1 MSSNRHLRSGTGL
14 SWFALILGVGLGIT
28 AGLIYTWQID
38 PVVERNTAPWQ
49 LSSAG
54 QEDYVVAVALSY
66 AYNHDLPQ
74 AFNRLRALR
83 PNQNVWDLV
92 ATVACDRV
100 KTGKTVTNSDIR
112 VIRALEQLY
121 RPQGASGCADGLY
134 PTPVPLAFATPIP
147 TSTPTSTLPPPL
159 TKTPTPPLPTSTP
172 FQAAVPTTTPPSGS
186 FVLARLESFCDPT
199 VPGVIEVRV
208 YDRQGQGVPGV
219 PVQVTW
225 SGDQRDTFFTGLK
238 PEREMGYADFEM
250 TPGRS
255 YSVSIPGLTS
265 RTPVVNAEPCQAT
278 VDGETVSTT
287 TSYWINFQ
295 QQTG

>member
-83 PNQNVWDLV
+83 PNQNVWDMV

-134 PTPVPLAFATPIP
+134 PTPVPVAFATLMP
-147 TSTPTSTLPPPL
+147 TFTPTSTLPPPL
-159 TKTPTPPLPTSTP
+159 TKTPTPSLPTSTP

-186 FVLARLESFCDPT
+186 FVLARLQSFCDPT

-208 YDRQGQGVPGV
+208 YDRLGQGLPGV

-225 SGDQRDTFFTGLK
+225 SGDQKDTFFTGLK

-265 RTPVVNAEPCQAT
+265 RTPVVDAEPCQAT
-278 VDGETVSTT
+278 VEDQTVSTT

-295 QQTG
+295 QQGG

>member
-14 SWFALILGVGLGIT
+14 SWFALILGIGLGIT

-54 QEDYVVAVALSY
+54 REDYVVAVALSY

-83 PNQNVWDLV
+83 PNQNVWDMV
-92 ATVACDRV
+92 AQIACDRV
-100 KTGKTVTNSDIR
+100 KTGKTATNSDIR
-112 VIRALEQLY
+112 AIRALEQLY
-121 RPQGASGCADGLY
+121 QPQGASGCADGLY
-134 PTPVPLAFATPIP
+134 PTPVSVAFATPIP
-147 TSTPTSTLPPPL
+147 TLTLTPTLPPPP
-159 TKTPTPPLPTSTP
+159 TKTPTPPLPTATP
-172 FQAAVPTTTPPSGS
+172 FEAPAPTSAPPTGT
-186 FVLARLESFCDPT
+186 FVLARLQSFCDPT

-219 PVQVTW
+219 PVQVVW
-225 SGDQRDTFFTGLK
+225 SGDQKDTFFTGLK
-238 PEREMGYADFEM
+238 PEREIGYADFEM
-250 TPGRS
+250 TAGRS

-265 RTPVVNAEPCQAT
+265 RTPVVDATPCQTT
-278 VDGETVSTT
+278 VDGKAVSST